1 MRALIDDQEEK
12 LENGPGQEPQPED
25 SAAGRGESQEEAAE
39 DWEDDW
45 DDLEERMADNLAHIK
60 AQTSR
65 RAEGPAQDQ
74 EESRPQ
80 NQEESEPQDQEEES
94 ESQEEV
100 WEETAAGEDLEK
112 EPSGEPQGDSQEGG
126 AEEAVEMDVPPVFG
140 KITAEG
146 QEDFPED
153 KEKPLPIPLKE
164 RLKRSGERIKA
175 AWLTLKNRLVNWYEG
190 TSHLEE
196 GQDELSAYRTKIWLN
211 RRKTIIRRTGI
222 VIGVLLAFFVVKTVI
237 DHWHYGSYEVLSSS
251 AKEGSS
257 SRYLEVDGNLLRY
270 SADGVSLMDGKE
282 TTLWTDTYDMTS
294 PAVDV
299 CQGTVAVYDQRGS
312 QISVYNSQGRLGS
325 ISAEYPILK
334 VRVAQQGVVAA
345 MLEDGENTWLNVYS
359 ASGEKLVASKTR
371 VDSPGYPISF
381 DLSDDG
387 MLMAVS
393 YLYVEGSSSTTRL
406 VFYNFGSVGQ
416 NQTDNIVKE
425 TEYPDQ
431 IIPEVA
437 YLDSSTALVFR
448 DDGFSIYTGPQIPDE
463 SRTVEI
469 EGEIVSAFWD
479 ESNIGVILHSQDEE
493 SKYTLRLYGTNG
505 RIKFEEDFAIEYS
518 TAKISGDNILLYN
531 DSQLCVYSMKGVERF
546 CEIIDEGEIQDVFKV
561 DSNRYIAVLS
571 TGIATFKLK

>member
-1 MRALIDDQEEK
+1 M
-12 LENGPGQEPQPED
+12 
-25 SAAGRGESQEEAAE
+25 
-39 DWEDDW
+39 
-45 DDLEERMADNLAHIK
+45 
-60 AQTSR
+60 
-65 RAEGPAQDQ
+65 
-74 EESRPQ
+74 
-80 NQEESEPQDQEEES
+80 
-94 ESQEEV
+94 
-100 WEETAAGEDLEK
+100 
-112 EPSGEPQGDSQEGG
+112 
-126 AEEAVEMDVPPVFG
+126 
-140 KITAEG
+140 
-146 QEDFPED
+146 
-153 KEKPLPIPLKE
+153 
-164 RLKRSGERIKA
+164 
-175 AWLTLKNRLVNWYEG
+175 
-190 TSHLEE
+190 
-196 GQDELSAYRTKIWLN
+196 
-211 RRKTIIRRTGI
+211 
-222 VIGVLLAFFVVKTVI
+222 
-237 DHWHYGSYEVLSSS
+237 
-251 AKEGSS
+251 
-257 SRYLEVDGNLLRY
+257 
-270 SADGVSLMDGKE
+270 
-282 TTLWTDTYDMTS
+282 
-294 PAVDV
+294 
-299 CQGTVAVYDQRGS
+299 
-312 QISVYNSQGRLGS
+312 
-325 ISAEYPILK
+325 
-334 VRVAQQGVVAA
+334 
-345 MLEDGENTWLNVYS
+345 
-359 ASGEKLVASKTR
+359 
-371 VDSPGYPISF
+371 DSPGYPISF

-479 ESNIGVILHSQDEE
+479 ESNIGVILHSQEEE

-546 CEIIDEGEIQDVFKV
+546 CETIDEGEIQDVFKV